1 MTHLTAAG
9 ADLAETAFKIGESA
23 VAAGT
28 VISHRV
34 VLGARAFHDP
44 LNADPNEFARMGTEK
59 LTAFTAASQAVLQEC
74 QSIQHQ
80 VMKYA
85 IDLTADCCRAV
96 WDMATS
102 WSPNQAL
109 SAQRRWAGETLA
121 RANSHAMRLTTL
133 SAGIS
138 GLALAPVHAAVTE
151 NARRL
156 SRPSSRE

>member
-9 ADLAETAFKIGESA
+9 ADLAETAFKFGESA
-23 VAAGT
+23 IAAGT

-34 VLGARAFHDP
+34 ALGARALHDP

-59 LTAFTAASQAVLQEC
+59 LTAFTAASQVVLEEC
-74 QSIQHQ
+74 QSIQHE
-80 VMKYA
+80 MMNYA
-85 IDLTADCCRAV
+85 IDLTADCWRTA
-96 WDMATS
+96 WNMATS
-102 WSPNQAL
+102 WSPDQAL
-109 SAQRRWAGETLA
+109 AAQRRWAADSLT

-138 GLALAPVHAAVTE
+138 GLALAPVHAAVTD

-156 SRPSSRE
+156 SRPSFRE